1 MNDHQAMRAIHRE
14 MDGTEWNSNTTSVIA
29 DILNQ
34 AGYRLR
40 DLSDVYGEPDLLDGL
55 PEAQLDKAWM
65 LVIGSESELSDLID
79 WIADH
84 PSEEEMDEEGIPITT
99 KARLETWLVKIREE
113 IESDDYPFYYP
124 VPLELVNLL
133 NMLIED
139 WSEVETAHGETF
151 TTLLTSSEG

>member
-1 MNDHQAMRAIHRE
+1 

-40 DLSDVYGEPDLLDGL
+40 DLNDVDGEPDLLDGL

>member
-1 MNDHQAMRAIHRE
+1 

-40 DLSDVYGEPDLLDGL
+40 DLSDVDGEPDLLDGL